1 MLKVTNNSKYLTI
14 KADFTTAAQ
23 LIDAVEKAVLHYEQR
38 DDKQVAEEM
47 RRLADKLRNPEVA
60 R

>member
-23 LIDAVEKAVLHYEQR
+23 LIDAVEKAVLYYEQR
-38 DDKQVAEEM
+38 DDKQVVEEM
-47 RRLADKLRNPEVA
+47 RRLADKLRNPKVA

>member
-14 KADFTTAAQ
+14 KADFATAAR
-23 LIDAVEKAVLHYEQR
+23 LIDAVEKAVLYYEQR
-38 DDKQVAEEM
+38 DDKQVVEEM
-47 RRLADKLRNPEVA
+47 RRLADKLRNPKVA